1 MKQVSIIITFLA
13 LLLATSLCAAPVS
26 KIVSSEAVAEA
37 DRVVVPISLNN
48 TQDMAALDLP
58 LKYSEGA
65 TLEEVVFSGTR
76 SEDFDL
82 AVANIKTDKNVVLI
96 GLIPMV
102 FGEKPDLAPGE
113 GEIAKLVFRIDDP
126 DLKTLEI
133 NTTVIEEPFHEP
145 MFVYSEHER
154 GQSSL
159 LGIDPGFEGIVVALS
174 DVDNND
180 DSENN
185 LPDEFALRQNYPNP
199 FNPSTNIALDLPSP
213 SYVRLE
219 VLNILGQKVAT
230 LKDSYTE
237 AGSHVVTWDGK
248 SDNGQPVSSGVYF
261 YRMKADGFEQVR
273 KMMMLK

>member
-180 DSENN
+180 GSDNS

-213 SYVRLE
+213 SHVRLE

-230 LKDSYTE
+230 LKDAYTE